1 MIEITRGE
9 VTVTKYKKTFK
20 TLAILS
26 ISMFIFVVM
35 IACSN
40 SETTGSSEDNDDSD
54 RLELRIM
61 TTLHNPEAPEAG
73 NRVEEAIE
81 DLTNTSL
88 VMNWVPA
95 TNYDEQF
102 NIALA
107 SGDLPH
113 IMLTESKGP
122 SFINAA
128 RDGAFWD
135 LTDYVDDYE
144 YLSQMN
150 DLVKNN
156 SSIDGRIYGI
166 YRSRDLGRQGVT
178 IRKDWL
184 ENVGLEIP
192 ETIDDFYNVLKA
204 FTFDDPNESGEDDTV
219 GMVASSHEGAW
230 DVMQTW
236 FGAPNKWGYDENE
249 DLQPDFLTDEYREAL
264 HFFKGMY
271 EEGLVNEDFAVMDP
285 ADLNG
290 VLQRGEA
297 GLGQTVVDEAARI
310 QEDMPDPEDVVFD
323 VFGAVKGSKGH
334 FNLPTAG
341 YGGMLAISTSAV
353 ETEEELRRVLEFLDQ
368 LNTEEAQILAFN
380 GIEGIHYEIN
390 DGEYDNLAQHDE
402 SLMYEHVPYNQ
413 ILQFIPE
420 GKEYRVTATELR
432 EKQAEVM
439 LDNEDIV
446 VGNPA
451 EPLISEVYGDRGS
464 QLDNIIADA
473 RIQYIVGQ
481 IDESGLDEAIAL
493 WKRSG
498 GDEYIEEINQLY
510 QESLDAE

>member
-1 MIEITRGE
+1 MYL
-9 VTVTKYKKTFK
+9 V
-20 TLAILS
+20 LS
-26 ISMFIFVVM
+26 FSIFLFISIV
-35 IACSN
+35 ACSN
-40 SETTGSSEDNDDSD
+40 SESSGDSSDSD

-61 TTLHNPEAPEAG
+61 TTLHNPEAPEPG
-73 NRVEEAIE
+73 NRVEEALE
-81 DLTNTSL
+81 NLTNTSL
-88 VMNWVPA
+88 DMNWVPA

-113 IMLTESKGP
+113 IMLAETRGP

-135 LTDYVDDYE
+135 LTDYLDDYE

-150 DLVKNN
+150 ELVKNN

-166 YRSRDLGRQGVT
+166 YRSRDLGRQGIV

-184 ENVGLEIP
+184 ENLGLDIP
-192 ETIDDFYNVLKA
+192 ETIDDFYNVLQA
-204 FTFDDPNESGEDDTV
+204 FTFDDPNGTGEQDTV
-219 GMVASSHEGAW
+219 GMVASSRQETW

-249 DLQPDFLTDEYREAL
+249 ELQPDFLTDEYREAL
-264 HFFKGMY
+264 QFFRKIY

-285 ADLNG
+285 ADVNSI
-290 VLQRGEA
+290 LQRGEA
-297 GLGQTVVDEAARI
+297 GVAQTVVDEAARI

-323 VFGAVKGSKGH
+323 VFGAVEGPNGL
-334 FNLPTAG
+334 FNLPTPG

-368 LNTEEAQILAFN
+368 LNTEEAQQLAFN

-390 DGEYDNLAQHDE
+390 DGEYDYLAQNDE
-402 SLMYEHVPYNQ
+402 SLMHEHVPYNQ

-420 GKEYRVTATELR
+420 GKEYRVSGTELR
-432 EKQAEVM
+432 EKQIEVM

-451 EPLISEVYGDRGS
+451 EPLISEVYSDRGT
-464 QLDNIIADA
+464 QLDNIIEDA

-481 IDESGLDEAIAL
+481 IDESDFDEAIAL
-493 WKRSG
+493 WKRTG
-498 GDEYIEEINQLY
+498 GEEYIEEINELY
-510 QESLDAE
+510 RESLED